1 MMGVLAYSTIEN
13 MKKIL
18 PFMLF
23 SLMFLYELN
32 AQDDTD
38 LLSLLEE
45 EETVDFA
52 SAAFKT
58 NRVVNLHSI
67 ENTAR
72 GVLDFKISH
81 RFGFI
86 DGGAYE
92 WFGLDNATVRLGF
105 DYGVTNNFQI
115 GIGRSGFEKTYD
127 GYLKYRFL
135 RQSTGKRRMPI
146 TAALLATT
154 AIRGQRWT
162 RDEVEYPFFA
172 RFNYT
177 WQLIL
182 GRKFSENFSMQLSP
196 TIVHR
201 NLVTTREEK
210 NDVYALGI
218 AMRQKITKRVA
229 INLEYIYVLPDQIA
243 DGLKHSLSVGCD
255 IETGGHVFQLHFTNS
270 TGMNEKAF
278 IAETTGDWLK
288 GGIRF
293 GFNVSRV
300 FTIVRPK
307 SFD

>member
-1 MMGVLAYSTIEN
+1 

-18 PFMLF
+18 YLIFLGSTCLF
-23 SLMFLYELN
+23 QLN

-38 LLSLLEE
+38 LLSMLGE
-45 EETVDFA
+45 EETIDYT

-58 NRVVNLHSI
+58 NRVINLHSL

-86 DGGAYE
+86 NGGAYE
-92 WFGLDNATVRLGF
+92 FFGLDNATIRLGL
-105 DYGVTNNFQI
+105 DYGITNNFQI
-115 GIGRSGFEKTYD
+115 GIGRSGFEKTFD
-127 GYLKYRFL
+127 GYMKYRLL

-146 TAALLATT
+146 TLSILAAS
-154 AIRGQRWT
+154 AIRGQKWT

-177 WQLIL
+177 YQLIL
-182 GRKFSENFSMQLSP
+182 GRKFSDNFSLQLSP
-196 TIVHR
+196 TVVHR
-201 NLVTTREEK
+201 NLVLTRTEM
-210 NDVYALGI
+210 NDVFALGI
-218 AMRQKITKRVA
+218 AMRQRITRRLALNV
-229 INLEYIYVLPDQIA
+229 EYIYVLPDQIA
-243 DGLKHSLSVGCD
+243 PGLKHSLSIGCD

-270 TGMNEKAF
+270 TAMNEKGF

-300 FTIVRPK
+300 FTIVKPK
-307 SFD
+307 LED

>member
-1 MMGVLAYSTIEN
+1 
-13 MKKIL
+13 MKIFLTLIL
-18 PFMLF
+18 LCFVSLF
-23 SLMFLYELN
+23 HLN
-32 AQDDTD
+32 AQDDID
-38 LLSLLEE
+38 LLSMLDE
-45 EETVDFA
+45 EETVDYT

-58 NRVVNLHSI
+58 NRVINLHSL

-86 DGGAYE
+86 NGGAYE
-92 WFGLDNATVRLGF
+92 WFGLDNATIRLGF
-105 DYGVTNNFQI
+105 DYGVTENFQI

-127 GYLKYRFL
+127 GYLKYRLL
-135 RQSTGKRRMPI
+135 RQSTGKRRMPV
-146 TAALLATT
+146 TLSLFAAT

-177 WQLIL
+177 YQLIL
-182 GRKFSENFSMQLSP
+182 GRKFSDNFSLQLSP
-196 TIVHR
+196 TLVHR
-201 NLVTTREEK
+201 NLVATRAEK

-218 AMRQKITKRVA
+218 AMRQRITRRLA
-229 INLEYIYVLPDQIA
+229 LNLEYIYVLPDQIA

-270 TGMNEKAF
+270 TAMNEKGF
-278 IAETTGDWLK
+278 ITETTGDWLK

-307 SFD
+307 PLD